1 MKRTIL
7 FCTKDDYYS
16 FEENEES
23 IFKINKSKLQLNL
36 KNFYKA
42 FFADG
47 KDYSDIEIISDDDLA
62 KEDKRIFEV
71 VSHLVNDICSRIKEK
86 MPDADQEPSS
96 ESIEAYTMPDHKEES

>member
-7 FCTKDDYYS
+7 VCTKDDYYS

-47 KDYSDIEIISDDDLA
+47 KDYSDTKLLA
-62 KEDKRIFEV
+62 MTTLLKK
-71 VSHLVNDICSRIKEK
+71 IKEFLK
-86 MPDADQEPSS
+86 SFLIWPMIFAVV
-96 ESIEAYTMPDHKEES
+96 